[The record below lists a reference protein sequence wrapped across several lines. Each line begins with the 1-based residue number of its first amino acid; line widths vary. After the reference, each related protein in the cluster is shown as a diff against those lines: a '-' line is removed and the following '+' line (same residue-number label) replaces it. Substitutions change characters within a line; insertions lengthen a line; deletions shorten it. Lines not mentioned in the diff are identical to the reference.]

1 MLSKILI
8 AINVILI
15 ILVVNLYFNKSAE
28 SVVVEEQSSGEELS
42 NDQLRIAFINTDTL
56 DIHYQYALDI
66 VETLKDEM
74 DKKQRRLERKAT
86 KLQQEFD
93 QLQQQART
101 MTPSQLQAAQQRA
114 MQMEQE
120 IQIMQQDLATE
131 FADQQND
138 LQLKLI
144 NKLDSFLNK
153 YNETANYDFIIKK
166 HSGSEMLIAKN
177 NHDITDEVL
186 KLLNE
191 EYLGENSKKDSL

>member
-1 MLSKILI
+1 MLSKILL
-8 AINVILI
+8 AVNVV
-15 ILVVNLYFNKSAE
+15 LVLLVINLYLNKSEE
-28 SVVVEEQSSGEELS
+28 SIVIDEP
-42 NDQLRIAFINTDTL
+42 NTTIDNTDNQLRIAFINTDTL

-120 IQIMQQDLATE
+120 IQMMQQDLATE

-153 YNETANYDFIIKK
+153 YNKTADYDFIIKK

-177 NHDITDEVL
+177 DHDITDEVL

-191 EYLGENSKKDSL
+191 EYLGENNKKDSL